1 MRWHGCQFKLTIQF
15 SGQYFSQYQEQ
26 PPIHTDLSVYGS
38 HITEKIMITR
48 FIEYFVD
55 RHLLTNMLFVSVI
68 VGGLLSWQE
77 IKKEER
83 PDVTFDTVRISAT
96 YPGATAEEVE
106 HFVTRELEEELKGVD
121 GVYRITSSVSRG
133 STNVSVELE
142 RDLPN
147 RDEVITEIRNAA
159 LAADLPP
166 EVRDKPTVR
175 VFKSSKKAIID
186 IALIH
191 TQAHLL
197 DNSQRE
203 HLQQLASTLELQLVN
218 LPQIN
223 SINRSGFLQQE
234 LQINVYPDKLVRYQ
248 IPLSQVY
255 KEVKNNH
262 IRQPAGSIQV
272 KDEPNVTINAQLDT
286 VEKLNRLYV
295 QAGFQGKAVSLGNIA
310 DVRTDFRRE
319 KQLIKVNGH
328 EAIMFNVV
336 KNGAY
341 GIIDSLQ
348 SVQKVVEEFTAN
360 NLHDTDVQLVIL
372 DDESYDVRNRLSII
386 SINGAIG
393 FLLILITLFA
403 FLNKRSGIW
412 VAMGIPF
419 TICLTLISAMFMG
432 YTINNI
438 TLAAVIIVMG
448 IVVDDAIVVAENVG
462 RFRARGLSSRD
473 SAVKGT
479 AQVFMPVIAS
489 IATTCVAFV
498 PLYFFS
504 GHFGAFVKFIP
515 AIVFLML
522 FASLL
527 ESLVILPGH
536 LHIQAPLFMRR
547 KKDSDNSLAPK
558 KHWFDSVENRY
569 GNFLIFLLRF
579 KYLVFIVFGLMLYG
593 SLLLAENTMKFVMFP
608 NTETREIVLQGT
620 ADKKADRYDTAMI
633 SKKIED
639 VIEPYIGKEVVGF
652 RTEIARSRRGGVA
665 EENKFRMIVEIV
677 PKEDRKLSAD
687 QLIALWKPKTENIE
701 GLKKLIVQKSRWG
714 QSSGSAIEAVILE
727 NDDAQRDK
735 AANTLA
741 EAMRKHPD
749 LINTEIDQ
757 PLKLPEY
764 KIDIQRN
771 KVKRLAINPTDI
783 STTFRASLE
792 GDILYELP
800 NGNEHVDVRLS
811 VVDSAKQDI
820 KSILNIPVENQS
832 KYLAPLKDLVT
843 IKKVESPTSITRR
856 DTRRATT
863 VLADIKNGSAKTPL
877 EIADELES
885 GVFRDIIR
893 QQPTVSLNFEGE
905 VADTRE
911 SKNDFRN
918 AIIMAVFLIFAILA
932 VLFNS
937 IARPLLIMLA
947 IPFGMVG
954 VILAFWAHGQTLF
967 GFFAAIGALGMA
979 GVVIN
984 DAIIMLTK
992 LDQEYAGN
1000 SGTTMHEKIARI
1012 AQTRLK
1018 AVILTTLTT
1027 VAGVLPTAYGFAGY
1041 DAMLSEMMLA
1051 LAWGL
1056 AFGTVIT
1063 LLLVPCLYA
1072 LLLQFSRPT
1081 SAETT

>member
-1 MRWHGCQFKLTIQF
+1 
-15 SGQYFSQYQEQ
+15 
-26 PPIHTDLSVYGS
+26 
-38 HITEKIMITR
+38 MITR
-48 FIEYFVD
+48 FIEFFVD
-55 RHLLTNMLFVSVI
+55 RHLLTNMLFIATI
-68 VGGLLSWQE
+68 VGGLLAWQE

-83 PDVTFDTVRISAT
+83 PDVTFDTVRISAS

-133 STNVSVELE
+133 STNVRVELE

-159 LAADLPP
+159 LTADLPP

-175 VFKSSKKAIID
+175 VFKSAKKAIID

-191 TQAHLL
+191 TKSHLL
-197 DNSQRE
+197 DNAQRE
-203 HLQQLASTLELQLVN
+203 RLQRYASTLELQLVN
-218 LPQIN
+218 LQQII
-223 SINRSGFLQQE
+223 SVNRSGYLQQE
-234 LQINVYPDKLVRYQ
+234 LQINVIPDKLLRYQ

-255 KEVKNNH
+255 NEIKNNH
-262 IRQPAGSIQV
+262 IRQPAGHIET
-272 KDEPNVTINAQLDT
+272 KDEPSVTVNSQLDT
-286 VEKLNRLYV
+286 VEKLKQLYV
-295 QAGFQGKAVSLGNIA
+295 QAGFQGKAVSLADIA
-310 DVRTDFRRE
+310 EVRIDFRRA
-319 KQLIKVNGH
+319 KQIIKVNGH

-348 SVQKVVEEFTAN
+348 AVQKVVADFTAN
-360 NLHDTDVQLVIL
+360 NLRDSDIQLVIL

-386 SINGAIG
+386 AINGAIG
-393 FLLILITLFA
+393 FLLILFILFT
-403 FLNKRSGIW
+403 FLNMRTGVW

-419 TICLTLISAMFMG
+419 TICLTLVCAMLMG
-432 YTINNI
+432 YTINNV

-462 RFRARGLSSRD
+462 RFRARGFNSRD
-473 SAVKGT
+473 AAVKGT
-479 AQVFMPVIAS
+479 AQVFMPVLAS
-489 IATTCVAFV
+489 IITTCVAFV
-498 PLYFFS
+498 PLLYFS
-504 GHFGAFVKFIP
+504 GYFGAFVSYIP

-522 FASLL
+522 FASML

-536 LHIQAPLFMRR
+536 LHIQVPRFVRRDHDINAAPV
-547 KKDSDNSLAPK
+547 PK
-558 KHWFDSVENRY
+558 KHWFDSVEARY
-569 GNFLIFLLRF
+569 GDILIVLLKY
-579 KYLVFIVFGLMLYG
+579 KYLIFIVFGLMLTG
-593 SLLLAENTMKFVMFP
+593 SLQLAENTMKFVLFP

-620 ADKKADRYDTAMI
+620 AGKKASRYDTAMI
-633 SKKIED
+633 SKQIENI
-639 VIEPYIGKEVVGF
+639 IEPYIGKEVIGL

-677 PKEDRKLSAD
+677 PKEERTRSAD
-687 QLIALWKPKTENIE
+687 ELVALWKPVAENVE
-701 GLKKLIVQKSRWG
+701 GLEKLIVQKSRWG
-714 QSSGSAIEAVILE
+714 QSSGSAIEVVVLE
-727 NDDAQRDK
+727 NDDAQRNQ
-735 AANTLA
+735 AATSLA
-741 EAMRKHPD
+741 DAMAKHPD

-764 KIDIQRN
+764 KIDIKRN
-771 KVKRLAINPTDI
+771 KVKRLAINPMDI
-783 STTFRASLE
+783 STTFRASLQ

-800 NGNEHVDVRLS
+800 DGNEHIDVRLS
-811 VVDSAKQDI
+811 VIESAKKNI
-820 KSILNIPVENQS
+820 ESILNIPVENRS
-832 KYLAPLKDLVT
+832 DYLAPLKDLVT

-856 DTRRATT
+856 DSRRATT
-863 VLADIKNGSAKTPL
+863 VLADLKDNSSKTPL

-885 GVFRDIIR
+885 GVFREIIR
-893 QQPTVSLNFEGE
+893 QQPTVSLNFDGE

-911 SKNDFRN
+911 SKDDFRN

-954 VILAFWAHGQTLF
+954 VILAFWLHGQTLF
-967 GFFAAIGALGMA
+967 GFFAAIGSLGMA

-992 LDQEYAGN
+992 LDQEYADN
-1000 SGTTMHEKIARI
+1000 AATSMHEKIARI

-1056 AFGTVIT
+1056 VFGTVIT
-1063 LLLVPCLYA
+1063 LLLVPCLYT
-1072 LLLQFSRPT
+1072 LIIQFSRPT
-1081 SAETT
+1081 QAQAN